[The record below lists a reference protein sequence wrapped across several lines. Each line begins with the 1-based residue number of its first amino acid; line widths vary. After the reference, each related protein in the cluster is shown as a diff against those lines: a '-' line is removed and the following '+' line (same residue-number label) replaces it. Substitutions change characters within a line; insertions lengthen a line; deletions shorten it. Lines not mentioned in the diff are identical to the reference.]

1 MNKPLINILISVIV
15 GSFCFNVVNYTLLGA
30 ALLAASFFSLH
41 IIISNKKLTIIVLM
55 FFCCAFIS
63 SWNYYCIDINDIR
76 DFNIKITDGKKSI
89 GEYKGRKVYLSGK
102 ITNAQEG
109 TNYFVHG
116 SFKTDRRI
124 EEGIVGTIYIS
135 KSTKVNDGIYFQILS
150 LQENIY
156 SRLKNKLGDEGAA
169 IVSSSSFG
177 NTTYL
182 KREQN
187 QEMSKLG
194 IVHVISV
201 SGFHLAVLYTLLEK
215 ILGFKITL
223 IISFFYVI
231 FTGGK
236 PPTLRAFIMIAI
248 LKFSKKLY
256 RNYDAV
262 SSLCF
267 SALLLIFYKPY
278 YIYELG
284 FILSYLS
291 TLGIILFYEILRR
304 KLYKLP
310 EYINNTISISL
321 SAQVFTFPVVILTL
335 NTFSPNFLWGN
346 LLILPLFTGI
356 VILGN
361 IALVVMWNPILF
373 NLCCYGLKVLLTAL
387 NGGIAIIN
395 WFSLPIVY
403 MNSTI
408 CYYYCSL
415 LICFFMIKKGFDRFK
430 LMPVSLTLVA
440 VLSLFSFY
448 PKLTYINSRF
458 EKGILIEHGFHRL
471 LLTNV
476 SNTYYLENMK
486 KEFHPT
492 EVLRNYSKDGFKVGK
507 NIIIFNSDGKS
518 FFVICG
524 DNKYFLT
531 ENKEN
536 KTFDNYY
543 DIIKLNENKNI
554 TFRLSKDKL
563 TAIE

>member
-1 MNKPLINILISVIV
+1 MN
-15 GSFCFNVVNYTLLGA
+15 
-30 ALLAASFFSLH
+30 
-41 IIISNKKLTIIVLM
+41 
-55 FFCCAFIS
+55 
-63 SWNYYCIDINDIR
+63 SWNYYSIDITDIK
-76 DFNIKITDGKKSI
+76 DFNIKVTDTKKSVV
-89 GEYKGRKVYLSGK
+89 EYEGRKVYLSGK
-102 ITNAQEG
+102 IPNVQEG
-109 TNYFVHG
+109 TNYLVHG
-116 SFKTDRRI
+116 SFKKDRKI
-124 EEGIVGTIYIS
+124 EEGIIGTIYIN
-135 KSTKVNDGIYFQILS
+135 KYTKLNEGIYFQIFS
-150 LQENIY
+150 FQENIY
-156 SRLKNKLGDEGAA
+156 SKLKDKLGEEGAA

-182 KREQN
+182 KKEQN
-187 QEMSKLG
+187 EEMNKLG

-215 ILGFKITL
+215 VLGFKITL
-223 IISFFYVI
+223 VISFFYLI

-256 RNYDAV
+256 RNYDAI

-278 YIYELG
+278 YIYDLG

-304 KLYKLP
+304 KLYMFP

-321 SAQVFTFPVVILTL
+321 SAQVFTFPVVILTI

-346 LLILPLFTGI
+346 LLILPIFTGI

-361 IALVVMWNPILF
+361 IALVVIWNPLLF
-373 NLCCYGLKVLLTAL
+373 NLCCYGLKILLIAL
-387 NGGIAIIN
+387 NGGITIIN

-403 MNSTI
+403 MNSII
-408 CYYYCSL
+408 CYHYCSV
-415 LICFFMIKKGFDRFK
+415 LICFFMTKKGFDRFK
-430 LMPVSLTLVA
+430 LMPIALTLA
-440 VLSLFSFY
+440 AILSIFSFY

-458 EKGILIEHGFHRL
+458 EKGILIEYGFHRL
-471 LLTNV
+471 LLTDV
-476 SNTYYLENMK
+476 SNAYYLENMK
-486 KEFHPT
+486 KEFQPT
-492 EVLRNYSKDGFKVGK
+492 EVLRNYNKSSFKVGK
-507 NIIIFNSDGKS
+507 NIITFNDNGKS
-518 FFVICG
+518 FWVICS
-524 DNKYFLT
+524 DKKYFLT

-543 DIIKLNENKNI
+543 DIIKLNENNNI

-563 TAIE
+563 TAIK